1 MTVWTIAWWTEAEQ
15 ARAAAA
21 AQDAL
26 RDWGE
31 QWGGQTLPL
40 RVDALPWVEA
50 AAAPVWQ
57 CVTGSGDRDGAWI
70 THPDTAARSLVAA
83 LCDDQADGVTAT
95 RRGSSMSQA
104 VAREAA
110 LAIGPALCKHFDWTA
125 GADAACPLPEG
136 TNRGGLRLS
145 VHIGGAAPLQMML
158 GAGVACALAG
168 RTPGAADAPLA
179 ALQDVV
185 GRRRITLSV
194 GLRPVRLDIG
204 SLCSLMIGDVVALD
218 HKLDAPATLY
228 AEDASPVA
236 DAHLS
241 RTGSQKAIR
250 MVRAAT

>member
-1 MTVWTIAWWTEAEQ
+1 MTVWTIGWWTEAEQ
-15 ARAAAA
+15 AQAAAA
-21 AQDAL
+21 VQDAL

-31 QWGGQTLPL
+31 QWGGETLPL
-40 RVDALPWVEA
+40 RVDALPWAEVV
-50 AAAPVWQ
+50 AAPAWQ

-70 THPDTAARSLVAA
+70 THPDVVARSLAA
-83 LCDDQADGVTAT
+83 VLCDDQGDSVAAT
-95 RRGSSMSQA
+95 RHGSSMSLA

-125 GADAACPLPEG
+125 AADATCSLPEG
-136 TNRGGLRLS
+136 AERGGLRLS
-145 VHIGGAAPLQMML
+145 VHIGAAAHLQMML
-158 GAGVACALAG
+158 SAGVARAVAG
-168 RTPGAADAPLA
+168 RAPGVSAAPLA

-218 HKLDAPATLY
+218 HKLDEPATLY
-228 AEDASPVA
+228 AEDASQVA

-241 RTGSQKAIR
+241 KAGSQKAIR